1 MARFRRSLIS
11 WAQSRETHQP
21 DLYRKAKEMYEN
33 LVGNWERKRP
43 EWLLFALFQLCENLL
58 DRPTSPML
66 DVFLANKAY
75 EEEKQIRAI
84 ETTQEQCNPIRSL
97 TQEEIIFAINYTV
110 AYLEHLHVTEKLFE
124 INAGKS
130 ISALVKEYRCG
141 NLNDNY
147 FQMNE
152 FSFADFNAGKK
163 ERDLAQKIDRQLR
176 EDIIARRN
184 ERMASRLDNIL
195 SSNPHLTVFSAIGT
209 GHFFGNNSVLHHLQ
223 QMGYIVENVRDQ
235 DSLLPPRNL
244 SKNFKFNSLWLRD
257 QSAAPN
263 VSIEV
268 VMANSASVWLYF
280 SVYLS
285 LVRMC

>member
-1 MARFRRSLIS
+1 MLYQRIKDFMARFRRSLIS
-11 WAQSRETHQP
+11 WAQSRETQQS

-33 LVGNWERKRP
+33 LVGEFNINNRTVNWERKRP
-43 EWLLFALFQLCENLL
+43 EWLLFALYQLCENLL

-66 DVFLANKAY
+66 DVFVANKAY

-97 TQEEIIFAINYTV
+97 TKEEIIFAINYTV
-110 AYLEHLHVTEKLFE
+110 AYLEHLHVTEKLFG

-141 NLNDNY
+141 NLDDNY

-163 ERDLAQKIDRQLR
+163 ERDLAQKIDHQLR

-184 ERMASRLDNIL
+184 EPMASRLDSIL
-195 SSNPHLTVFSAIGT
+195 STNPHLTVFSAIGT
-209 GHFFGNNSVLHHLQ
+209 GLPRYYLIIFRERKHFIFRRLATST
-223 QMGYIVENVRDQ
+223 E
-235 DSLLPPRNL
+235 
-244 SKNFKFNSLWLRD
+244 
-257 QSAAPN
+257 
-263 VSIEV
+263 
-268 VMANSASVWLYF
+268 
-280 SVYLS
+280 
-285 LVRMC
+285 

>member
-1 MARFRRSLIS
+1 MEVVVTLHIHDEGLQCLPKLEIKEKSIRTALQKLIS
-11 WAQSRETHQP
+11 FWPALHIW
-21 DLYRKAKEMYEN
+21 
-33 LVGNWERKRP
+33 NWERKRP
-43 EWLLFALFQLCENLL
+43 EWLLFALYQLCENLL

-97 TQEEIIFAINYTV
+97 TQQEIIFAINYTV

-124 INAGKS
+124 VNAGKS

-141 NLNDNY
+141 NLDDKY

-152 FSFADFNAGKK
+152 FSFADFKAGDRD
-163 ERDLAQKIDRQLR
+163 RDLAQKIDRQLR

-195 SSNPHLTVFSAIGT
+195 SSNPQLTVFSAIGT
-209 GHFFGNNSVLHHLQ
+209 G
-223 QMGYIVENVRDQ
+223 
-235 DSLLPPRNL
+235 
-244 SKNFKFNSLWLRD
+244 
-257 QSAAPN
+257 SA
-263 VSIEV
+263 
-268 VMANSASVWLYF
+268 
-280 SVYLS
+280 
-285 LVRMC
+285 R